1 MEKKHKKENRARI
14 PGRTAIS
21 SKMARK
27 SPTDWLPL
35 ESRIKEGKDHTMLSF
50 G

>member
-1 MEKKHKKENRARI
+1 MEKNIRRKTARI

-21 SKMARK
+21 SKMARN